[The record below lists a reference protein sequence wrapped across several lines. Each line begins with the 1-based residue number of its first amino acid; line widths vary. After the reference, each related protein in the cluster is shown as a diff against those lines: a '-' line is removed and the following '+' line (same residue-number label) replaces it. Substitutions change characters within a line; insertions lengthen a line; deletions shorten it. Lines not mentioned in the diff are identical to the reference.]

1 MIPLTRIASQS
12 DLSPP
17 GRGEEEFAATDFKP
31 LQRPCVSGVTEGG
44 ASTAHT
50 PLIKNRGGANM
61 RIALILAMISILGVV
76 AVGRLEARKDAS
88 ALPIEILKVR
98 VVKDPVITADM
109 LSPRLTMPP
118 ATTEST
124 VASLEAR

>member
-1 MIPLTRIASQS
+1 
-12 DLSPP
+12 
-17 GRGEEEFAATDFKP
+17 
-31 LQRPCVSGVTEGG
+31 
-44 ASTAHT
+44 
-50 PLIKNRGGANM
+50 M

-88 ALPIEILKVR
+88 AAPIEILKVR

-109 LSPRLTMPP
+109 LSPRLTMPS
-118 ATTEST
+118 AAAEST